1 MGLIPKAYPL
11 STLSLPVDNWGPN
24 FSGQIF
30 NLAREHVE
38 PHIKRIKMSWWWG
51 VVRRGRWWM
60 NKLSEKERKEVL
72 RLNVYLNINED
83 KFEFSFECKG

>member
-1 MGLIPKAYPL
+1 
-11 STLSLPVDNWGPN
+11 
-24 FSGQIF
+24 
-30 NLAREHVE
+30 
-38 PHIKRIKMSWWWG
+38 
-51 VVRRGRWWM
+51 M